1 MPRPGTGD
9 GGAASLSW
17 SQVSPCVAEKSSPP
31 KRQSPW
37 PPAFLSLLSSPRS
50 APLPPGVGP
59 CGPEPERLAR
69 GESRVALSSRL
80 RAHCGAV
87 FLPLA
92 YPPTPQ
98 GRASRLVMSPPPPL
112 PAGLPRVH
120 TWISIKGSECS
131 GCPLPNRPGLWSE
144 KGGRSLAGAL
154 GTAPIHCSPIV
165 VRTGPLSCSLPGA
178 AGPKEGAGSTRSALT
193 WNSEA

>member
-1 MPRPGTGD
+1 MPRPGKGD
-9 GGAASLSW
+9 GGAVSLPW

-37 PPAFLSLLSSPRS
+37 PPGFLSLSSPHS
-50 APLPPGVGP
+50 PSLPPGVGP

-69 GESRVALSSRL
+69 GESRVALRSRL
-80 RAHCGAV
+80 RAGCGAV

-92 YPPTPQ
+92 YPATP
-98 GRASRLVMSPPPPL
+98 REESPGWSCPL
-112 PAGLPRVH
+112 PAGFPRMC

-144 KGGRSLAGAL
+144 KGGRLLAGPL
-154 GTAPIHCSPIV
+154 GMVPIHCSPGSV
-165 VRTGPLSCSLPGA
+165 QTGLPSCSLPGA
-178 AGPKEGAGSTRSALT
+178 AGPKEGAGSTQSALT
-193 WNSEA
+193 WSSEARTG